1 MQYVVLQKQSL
12 ILEEMN
18 NFIDLAKQM
27 GLILKSFFSYLP
39 NGTKCNTVNDIYESH
54 MENNHTVTVKL
65 NDIYGMLVLLGLGV
79 GLALIT
85 LTAETLLMVS
95 TSN

>member
-1 MQYVVLQKQSL
+1 
-12 ILEEMN
+12 MN
-18 NFIDLAKQM
+18 NFIDLAKQI
-27 GLILKSFFSYLP
+27 GLIHKSFYNHLP
-39 NGTKCNTVNDIYESH
+39 NGTICNTVNDIYESH
-54 MENNHTVTVKL
+54 MKNNHTVTVEL

-85 LTAETLLMVS
+85 FTAETSLMVC

>member
-1 MQYVVLQKQSL
+1 
-12 ILEEMN
+12 MN
-18 NFIDLAKQM
+18 TFIDLAKQM
-27 GLILKSFFSYLP
+27 DLIDKRFFHYLP
-39 NGTKCNTVNDIYESH
+39 NSTLCNTVNDVYQSH
-54 MENNHTVTVKL
+54 MENNHTVIVKL

-85 LTAETLLMVS
+85 FTAESFLMVC

>member
-1 MQYVVLQKQSL
+1 MDE
-12 ILEEMN
+12 IN

-27 GLILKSFFSYLP
+27 GLIQKSFFKYLP
-39 NGTKCNTVNDIYESH
+39 NGTICSTVNDVYESH

-85 LTAETLLMVS
+85 FTAETLLMVC
-95 TSN
+95 T

>member
-1 MQYVVLQKQSL
+1 MDEINKL
-12 ILEEMN
+12 
-18 NFIDLAKQM
+18 IDLAKQM
-27 GLILKSFFSYLP
+27 GLIQKSFFNYLP
-39 NGTKCNTVNDIYESH
+39 NGTMCNTVNDIYKSH
-54 MENNHTVTVKL
+54 VENNHTVTVKL

-95 TSN
+95 TLN

>member
-1 MQYVVLQKQSL
+1 
-12 ILEEMN
+12 
-18 NFIDLAKQM
+18 M
-27 GLILKSFFSYLP
+27 GLINKSFFNYLP
-39 NGTKCNTVNDIYESH
+39 NGTKCGTVNDIYESH

-65 NDIYGMLVLLGLGV
+65 NAIYGMLILLGLGV

-85 LTAETLLMVS
+85 FTAETSLMVC